1 MRDAET
7 VLNVIRD
14 RGIRGL
20 RLDEDVYRQLFN
32 PRLYLRAYSRIY
44 SNAGALTPGV
54 TEETA
59 DGMSLAKIERIIEDI
74 RHERFRWTPVRRVY
88 IEKKNSTKKR
98 PLGLPS
104 WTDKLVQEVI
114 RSILDAYYEPR
125 FSAHS
130 HGFRPGRGCHTALTE
145 IYRTWKGTKWFIE
158 GDIRGCYDNVDHD
171 ILLSILREDIR
182 DNRFLRLMD
191 GLLKAGYCEQW
202 THNPTLSGVPQGGI
216 VSPLL
221 SNLYLDR
228 LDKFVE
234 TTLIPDYTRGE
245 ERRENPEYVKL
256 VKRAWYLRAQG
267 RHAEAEELSRQYH
280 RMPSRDFHDP
290 AYRRLL
296 YVRYADDFLLG
307 FAGPVAE
314 AREIKERLA
323 TFLREALK
331 LDLSSEKTLITHA
344 TTQAATF
351 LGYEIAVAQ
360 EDSKRT
366 HGQRTVNGV
375 IQLRVPAT
383 FVDERAALYTRKGQ
397 PIHRP
402 ELMVNDDFT
411 IVATYQSEY
420 RGYVQFYS
428 LAVNIATLNKLHWIM
443 EGSLLKTL
451 ANKHKATVEHIA
463 VKLRKTVIFPHG
475 PRKCLEVVVEREGK
489 RPLVARFG
497 GIPLKR
503 NLKATIQDRSLLNWG
518 PPRSELLKR
527 LLADTCEV
535 CGAKGN
541 IEVHHIRALKD
552 LQVKGRKE
560 KPAWM
565 RTMSARRRKTL
576 MVCTECH
583 DAIQYGKP
591 GKRQTSA

>member
-104 WTDKLVQEVI
+104 WADKLVQEVI

-202 THNPTLSGVPQGGI
+202 THNPTLSGVPQGAI

-256 VKRAWYLRAQG
+256 VKRAWYLRSQG

-296 YVRYADDFLLG
+296 YVRYADDFLCDSFPRNG
-307 FAGPVAE
+307 
-314 AREIKERLA
+314 
-323 TFLREALK
+323 
-331 LDLSSEKTLITHA
+331 
-344 TTQAATF
+344 AA
-351 LGYEIAVAQ
+351 
-360 EDSKRT
+360 
-366 HGQRTVNGV
+366 
-375 IQLRVPAT
+375 
-383 FVDERAALYTRKGQ
+383 
-397 PIHRP
+397 
-402 ELMVNDDFT
+402 
-411 IVATYQSEY
+411 
-420 RGYVQFYS
+420 
-428 LAVNIATLNKLHWIM
+428 
-443 EGSLLKTL
+443 
-451 ANKHKATVEHIA
+451 
-463 VKLRKTVIFPHG
+463 
-475 PRKCLEVVVEREGK
+475 
-489 RPLVARFG
+489 
-497 GIPLKR
+497 
-503 NLKATIQDRSLLNWG
+503 
-518 PPRSELLKR
+518 
-527 LLADTCEV
+527 
-535 CGAKGN
+535 
-541 IEVHHIRALKD
+541 
-552 LQVKGRKE
+552 
-560 KPAWM
+560 
-565 RTMSARRRKTL
+565 
-576 MVCTECH
+576 
-583 DAIQYGKP
+583 
-591 GKRQTSA
+591 